1 MIIKFLICLVLL
13 IIMIQDFRF
22 RAVHWILFP
31 VLLILLVTE
40 SLFVS
45 KIDNYLDSI
54 SINLLVILLQGL
66 ILIGYYKLK
75 GTHFINFIKDRIG
88 MGDLLFVLVM
98 AFAFSWSTF
107 LLYYIAGL
115 LFTLI
120 TWLAVRNLIR
130 LRSQLVPLAG
140 MLALFMTLI
149 MLAEIILPDYSRC
162 MEILNPY

>member
-1 MIIKFLICLVLL
+1 
-13 IIMIQDFRF
+13 MIQDFRF

-31 VLLILLVTE
+31 VLLILFVTE

-45 KIDNYLDSI
+45 KIDDYLDSI
-54 SINLLVILLQGL
+54 FINLLVILLQGL
-66 ILIGYYKLK
+66 ILIAYYRLK
-75 GTHFINFIKDRIG
+75 GTQFINFIKDRIG
-88 MGDLLFVLVM
+88 LGDLFFVLAM

-107 LLYYIAGL
+107 LFYYIAGL

-130 LRSQLVPLAG
+130 LKSQLVPLAG
-140 MLALFMTLI
+140 MLALFMTLL

>member
-1 MIIKFLICLVLL
+1 MV
-13 IIMIQDFRF
+13 QDFLF

-31 VLLILLVTE
+31 VLLILFVTE

-45 KIDNYLDSI
+45 KIDDYLDSI

-66 ILIGYYKLK
+66 ILIAFYKLK
-75 GTHFINFIKDRIG
+75 GTQFINFIKDRIG
-88 MGDLLFVLVM
+88 LGDLFFVLAM

-107 LLYYIAGL
+107 LFYYIAGL

-130 LRSQLVPLAG
+130 LKSQLVPLAG

>member
-115 LFTLI
+115 LFTLV

>member
-1 MIIKFLICLVLL
+1 
-13 IIMIQDFRF
+13 
-22 RAVHWILFP
+22 
-31 VLLILLVTE
+31 VTD

-66 ILIGYYKLK
+66 ILIAYYKLK
-75 GTHFINFIKDRIG
+75 GSQFIPFIKERIG
-88 MGDLLFVLVM
+88 TGDLLFVVVM

-107 LLYYIAGL
+107 LFYYIAGL

-120 TWLAVRNLIR
+120 TWIVARNLIR
-130 LRSQLVPLAG
+130 LRTQLVPLAG

-149 MLAEIILPDYSRC
+149 MLADILLPDYSRC
-162 MEILNPY
+162 MDILNLF

>member
-1 MIIKFLICLVLL
+1 MILQLLICLVLL

-31 VLLILLVTE
+31 ILLILLVTE

-75 GTHFINFIKDRIG
+75 GTHFINFMKDRIG

-107 LLYYIAGL
+107 LFYYIAGL

-120 TWLAVRNLIR
+120 TWIAVRNLIK

-140 MLALFMTLI
+140 MLALFMTII
-149 MLAEIILPDYSRC
+149 MLADIILPDYSRG
-162 MEILNPY
+162 MDMLNLY

>member
-13 IIMIQDFRF
+13 FIMIQDFRF

>member
-1 MIIKFLICLVLL
+1 
-13 IIMIQDFRF
+13 MIQDFRF

-31 VLLILLVTE
+31 VLLILFVTE

-45 KIDNYLDSI
+45 KIDDYLDSI
-54 SINLLVILLQGL
+54 FINLLVILLQGL
-66 ILIGYYKLK
+66 ILIAYYKLK
-75 GTHFINFIKDRIG
+75 GTQFINFIKDRIG
-88 MGDLLFVLVM
+88 LGDLFFVLAM

-107 LLYYIAGL
+107 LFYYIAGL

-130 LRSQLVPLAG
+130 LKSQLVPLAG

-149 MLAEIILPDYSRC
+149 MLAEIILPDYSRS

>member
-1 MIIKFLICLVLL
+1 MILQLLICLILL

-31 VLLILLVTE
+31 ILLILLVAD

-66 ILIGYYKLK
+66 ILIGYHKLK
-75 GTHFINFIKDRIG
+75 GTQFINFIKVRIG

-107 LLYYIAGL
+107 LFYYIAGL

-120 TWLAVRNLIR
+120 TWIAVRNLIR
-130 LRSQLVPLAG
+130 PRSQLVPLAG

-149 MLAEIILPDYSRC
+149 MLADIILPDYSRC
-162 MEILNPY
+162 MDILNLY

>member
-1 MIIKFLICLVLL
+1 MILQLLICLVLL

-31 VLLILLVTE
+31 VLLILFVTE

-45 KIDNYLDSI
+45 KIDDYLDSI
-54 SINLLVILLQGL
+54 FINLLVILLQGL
-66 ILIGYYKLK
+66 ILIAYYKLK
-75 GTHFINFIKDRIG
+75 GTQFINFIKDRIG
-88 MGDLLFVLVM
+88 LGDLFFVLAM

-107 LLYYIAGL
+107 LFYYIAGL

-130 LRSQLVPLAG
+130 LKSQLVPLAG

-149 MLAEIILPDYSRC
+149 MLAEIILPDYSRS

>member
-1 MIIKFLICLVLL
+1 MILKLLICLVLL

-115 LFTLI
+115 SFTLI
-120 TWLAVRNLIR
+120 TWFAVRNLIR

>member
-1 MIIKFLICLVLL
+1 
-13 IIMIQDFRF
+13 MIQDFRF

-31 VLLILLVTE
+31 VLLILLVAD

-45 KIDNYLDSI
+45 KIENYLDSI

-66 ILIGYYKLK
+66 ILLAYYKLI
-75 GTHFINFIKDRIG
+75 GIQFINFIKERIG

-107 LLYYIAGL
+107 LFYYIAGL

-120 TWLAVRNLIR
+120 TWIAVRNLIR
-130 LRSQLVPLAG
+130 LRTQLVPLAG
-140 MLALFMTLI
+140 ILALFMTLI
-149 MLAEIILPDYSRC
+149 MLADIILPNYSRC
-162 MEILNPY
+162 MDILNLY